1 MNPVSLRPGRLDDA
15 WSLGALGTQVFLDT
29 YCPQGLQPHLAR
41 EALLVYHP
49 DRMAER
55 LQDSRRSFI
64 LMEQSAHL
72 IGFAE
77 VQGPATAPGGFAGME
92 LVRLYLSHHFHGQG
106 LGAQL
111 LQAAEAEAQNQHGL
125 WLTAW
130 SGNTKALGFY
140 AAQGYEDLGLTHYE
154 FEGQQFENRVLG
166 RSLRDASPSC

>member
-1 MNPVSLRPGRLDDA
+1 MSPVSLRPGRLDDA
-15 WSLGALGTQVFLDT
+15 WCLGALGTQVFLDT
-29 YCPQGLQPHLAR
+29 YCAQGLQPHLAR

-49 DRMAER
+49 DRLAER

-77 VQGPATAPGGFAGME
+77 LQGPATAPSGFAGTE
-92 LVRLYLSHHFHGQG
+92 LARLYLSRHFHGQG

-111 LQAAEAEAQNQHGL
+111 LRAAEHHAAASGGL

-140 AAQGYEDLGLTHYE
+140 AAQGYEDQGPTHYE
-154 FEGQQFENRVLG
+154 FEGQRFENRILG
-166 RSLRDASPSC
+166 RALTSKA